1 MTKEFLN
8 GMETILEENKTL
20 SRTENG
26 ALGYAGTGRALL
38 DLNFLVSS
46 LRGASP
52 EEIGRLFLAAW
63 QEDEGLALRFL
74 CYARDVRGGL
84 GERRL
89 FRVMLAFLTKTA
101 PETAARLVPLIPE
114 YGRYDDLFVLF
125 GTPAEKAMISFVVKT
140 LRADLKAARA
150 REAARARGESPLDF
164 PLTLLGKW
172 MPSVNASSQ
181 KSRQLALRW
190 MKILGMNARK
200 YRQSLSLLRQEIRV
214 VERDMCANRWT
225 DIDYSAVPSRAA
237 MLYHA
242 AFYRH
247 DGVRYQEYLDAV
259 NAGAAKIHSA
269 ALFPYEIVARYH
281 HELGWAWWTQ
291 VQKPVPS
298 LPVLEAL
305 WNALPGP
312 KNMAKNLLVVRDG
325 SGSMTTMIPKSQA
338 MLLDVSTAMA
348 IYASQYIEGPF
359 RDHFITFS
367 SNPRLIDLS
376 GCQTLAEKLARTY
389 QEDDWTNT
397 DIEAVF
403 SLILET
409 AQSKG
414 LSQADMPGTV
424 LIISDMEFDGGQFGW
439 NTVLFET
446 IQQRYKAAGY
456 RLPRLV
462 FWNVGSR
469 TKTVPLLRNDL
480 GLILLSGFSSQLYAM
495 AASDDLDPYKA
506 LVRILMGKRY
516 DPAGA
521 ALTAQTDL

>member
-8 GMETILEENKTL
+8 GMESILEEHKTL

-63 QEDEGLALRFL
+63 QEDEELALRFL

-89 FRVMLAFLTKTA
+89 FRLMLASLAKTA
-101 PETAARLVPLIPE
+101 PEVAQRLVPLIPE

-125 GTPAEKAMISFVVKT
+125 STAAEKAMISFVVKT

-150 REAARARGESPLDF
+150 REAARDRGDNPQDF

-181 KSRQLALRW
+181 KTRRLALRW

-200 YRQSLSLLRQEIRV
+200 YRQSLSLLRREIRV
-214 VERDMCANRWT
+214 VERDMCANRWSS
-225 DIDYSAVPSRAA
+225 IDYSAVPSRASL
-237 MLYHA
+237 LYRD

-259 NAGAAKIHSA
+259 NRGAAKIHSA
-269 ALFPYEIVARYH
+269 ALFPYEIVAQYRN
-281 HELGWAWWTQ
+281 ELGWGWWAQ

-298 LPVLEAL
+298 LPALEAL
-305 WNALPGP
+305 WNALPAP
-312 KNMAKNLLVVRDG
+312 KDQAKNLLVVRDG
-325 SGSMTTMIPKSQA
+325 SGSMATPIPQSGSI
-338 MLLDVSTAMA
+338 LLDVSTAIA

-367 SNPRLIDLS
+367 SEPRLIDLS
-376 GCQTLAEKLARTY
+376 GCQTLAEKLTRTY
-389 QEDDWTNT
+389 REDDCTNT

-403 SLILET
+403 RLILET
-409 AQSKG
+409 AQKHG
-414 LSQADMPGTV
+414 LPQADMPGTV
-424 LIISDMEFDGGQFGW
+424 LIISDMEFDGDAFGW
-439 NTVLFET
+439 NRVLFET
-446 IQQRYKAAGY
+446 IQQRYEAAGY
-456 RLPRLV
+456 HLPRLV

-469 TKTVPLLRNDL
+469 TKTVPLIKNDL

-495 AASDDLDPYKA
+495 AASDDIDPYKA
-506 LVRILMGKRY
+506 LVRVLMGKRY

-521 ALTAQTDL
+521 ALTEQTA